1 MCLIFVHLLN
11 NDERGEMTTPM
22 CNSKQVKQLHGGRAG
37 TRTPDLLRVK
47 HTGELT
53 VALTC

>member
-1 MCLIFVHLLN
+1 
-11 NDERGEMTTPM
+11 MTTPM

-47 HTGELT
+47 LPSAAMFMILYAADDHLD
-53 VALTC
+53 LF